1 MVVNLTVAQ
10 PAEQPVDV
18 RVGNRPTQ
26 ANFIR
31 VGQGH
36 QHGGLVRDDLEMV
49 KPASR
54 PEDCLFFDALD
65 DAKSMI
71 RVNDL
76 VTNQESHESPVR
88 K

>member
-1 MVVNLTVAQ
+1 MVE
-10 PAEQPVDV
+10 PAG
-18 RVGNRPTQ
+18 R
-26 ANFIR
+26 A
-31 VGQGH
+31 
-36 QHGGLVRDDLEMV
+36 
-49 KPASR
+49 
-54 PEDCLFFDALD
+54 EDCLLFDALD